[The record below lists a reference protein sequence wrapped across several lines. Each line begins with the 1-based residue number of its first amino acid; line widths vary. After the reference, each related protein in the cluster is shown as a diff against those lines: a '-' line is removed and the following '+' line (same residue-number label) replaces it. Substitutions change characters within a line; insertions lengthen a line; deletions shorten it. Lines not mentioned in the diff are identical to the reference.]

1 MQVIS
6 FIFAGTN
13 FQTTYSVSK
22 LQAKNEAIIN
32 APISSVWA
40 IITDIHVLHKVNP
53 GVITAKGR
61 MDKQGET
68 RTCEM
73 QNGGRK
79 GIMTE
84 RLVEFEHEKKTVWT
98 IVEDSM
104 GMSKMIKDQRFC
116 FYLEKLGDNKTK
128 IVNESYYE
136 PANFMVKIMN
146 ALMMKRKMGQIQQQ
160 ILNNIKSLT
169 EK

>member
-1 MQVIS
+1 M
-6 FIFAGTN
+6 
-13 FQTTYSVSK
+13 SK
-22 LQAKNEAIIN
+22 LQAHNEAIIN

-40 IITDIHVLHKVNP
+40 IITDISMLDKINP
-53 GVITAKGR
+53 GVISAKGR

-79 GIMTE
+79 GTMTE
-84 RLVEFEHEKKTVWT
+84 KLAELVHEKKTVWVIET
-98 IVEDSM
+98 DTM
-104 GMSKMIKDQRFC
+104 GMAKMLKDPQFC
-116 FYLEKLGDNKTK
+116 FYLEKVDDGKTK

-136 PANFMVKIMN
+136 PANLVVRIMN
-146 ALMMKRKMGQIQQQ
+146 SLMMKKKMSQIQKK
-160 ILNNIKSLT
+160 ILSNIKAIA

>member
-1 MQVIS
+1 M
-6 FIFAGTN
+6 
-13 FQTTYSVSK
+13 SK
-22 LQAKNEAIIN
+22 LQARNETIIN

-40 IITDIHVLHKVNP
+40 IITDINVLHKINP
-53 GVITAKGR
+53 GVIKASGR

-79 GIMTE
+79 GTMTE
-84 RLVEFEHEKKTVWT
+84 KLVEMVPEKKTVWV
-98 IVEDSM
+98 IESDSM
-104 GMSKMIKDQRFC
+104 GMSKMLKDPRFC
-116 FYLEKLGDNKTK
+116 FYLEKISDNKTR
-128 IVNESYYE
+128 IVNESYYQ
-136 PANFMVKIMN
+136 PANIMVSIMN
-146 ALMMKRKMGQIQQQ
+146 ALMMKRKMSQIQAQ